1 MTTAP
6 GREGRGDGDAS
17 MGPRGRRRG
26 DAAAGSPAQPRR
38 AGFNGATANSP
49 WMTDRASKAADNT
62 AQLQW
67 GHGEFAVDD
76 VTLRSGQQSARAA
89 SMGPRRI
96 RRG

>member
-1 MTTAP
+1 M
-6 GREGRGDGDAS
+6 
-17 MGPRGRRRG
+17 
-26 DAAAGSPAQPRR
+26 

-49 WMTDRASKAADNT
+49 WMTAALDAYRD
-62 AQLQW
+62 AQDVLQW

-76 VTLRSGQQSARAA
+76 LDQYHIALRHRELLQWGHGEFAVDDLHRGASQGREQRHA